1 MKNSILLSL
10 LLPDTDKKE
19 RQEEIS
25 EMYQLAATVGFKITN
40 TIYQNK
46 TRIDASTYFGKG
58 KIKSIVEII

>member
-19 RQEEIS
+19 RYEEIS
-25 EMYQLAATVGFKITN
+25 EMYQLAATVGFKITD

-46 TRIDASTYFGKG
+46 TR
-58 KIKSIVEII
+58 